1 MRLRVVNCGLS
12 FVWKSNSIHRFRS
25 GRCALHL
32 LAGLGAGLSIL
43 INLLGV
49 NVLGNLADKLTEFRF
64 AYISLL
70 LISTFLILIAVL
82 GGIGLHS
89 LVSHPSSSGL
99 RGLLLIAVRVL
110 MLLYP
115 FSWPGT
121 SSLSTWVFFILLVN
135 LGILAGGHWVLMLI
149 MMSLGTV
156 SAGSIHGCL
165 GAWLSGSCV
174 LLRFGVRRKLRLQ
187 RVGTIPINS

>member
-12 FVWKSNSIHRFRS
+12 FVSKSNSIHRFRS

-82 GGIGLHS
+82 GGVGLHS
-89 LVSHPSSSGL
+89 LVSHPSSSRL
-99 RGLLLIAVRVL
+99 RRLLIAVRVL
-110 MLLYP
+110 MLLYS
-115 FSWPGT
+115 FSRPGT

-135 LGILAGGHWVLMLI
+135 LDILAGWH
-149 MMSLGTV
+149 
-156 SAGSIHGCL
+156 
-165 GAWLSGSCV
+165 
-174 LLRFGVRRKLRLQ
+174 
-187 RVGTIPINS
+187 